1 MLGELLNP
9 LMGMIVQL
17 YLGRAV
23 ATQELARPT
32 PKIARREGLPEM
44 GTLEADSSAV

>member
-17 YLGRAV
+17 YLAKAV

-32 PKIARREGLPEM
+32 PKIARRGGFARM